1 MILWDNTESVEMSAT
16 VGIKAEETEDG
27 VTINTFWPK
36 LITVNDAIHAPKA
49 SRKRLAKEEIG
60 QIASYLES
68 LSDSLLYHRDRL
80 MEECDD

>member
-1 MILWDNTESVEMSAT
+1 MILWNNTESVEMSAT

-36 LITVNDAIHAPKA
+36 LTTASDTIRVPKA
-49 SRKRLAKEEIG
+49 SWKRLAKQEIG